1 MKTSRAKRYL
11 PAALLIAPALLT
23 LAVVIGYPVIRAI
36 MLSFQGN
43 RRLDP
48 ETGTFVE
55 GAFAGLENYLY
66 WITSRCMSPTG
77 EVSVC
82 PPGVIATDF
91 WPAVKITL
99 FFAVTTVI
107 LETLLGIMMEIGRA
121 HV

>member
-11 PAALLIAPALLT
+11 PAALLIAPALVT

-55 GAFAGLENYLY
+55 GG
-66 WITSRCMSPTG
+66 
-77 EVSVC
+77 
-82 PPGVIATDF
+82 
-91 WPAVKITL
+91 
-99 FFAVTTVI
+99 
-107 LETLLGIMMEIGRA
+107 
-121 HV
+121 